1 MEKIEDNNVKELA
14 NNTEKML
21 NILWNNLLFVYNNV
35 PGFYIGHRESDPF
48 YPIRKDSTDFF
59 WRNHVIYNG
68 KSNGE
73 DSYYLCDT
81 YDFRD
86 TTIFRFCL
94 YRDWHNEKPKT
105 FDEMRE
111 EWEKAEDNNKSAIR
125 FRELKEEDYNS
136 SDLLPKPPYPEQKDL
151 DINLYLFLSTLLDRG
166 MKYSIEGSG
175 KLKVMIDYEQMKN
188 ILDNQED
195 KGKIFCLTNINNKK

>member
-1 MEKIEDNNVKELA
+1 MEKIEDNNAKQLA
-14 NNTEKML
+14 DNTEKML
-21 NILWNNLLFVYNNV
+21 NIMWNNLLFVYNNV
-35 PGFYIGHRESDPF
+35 PGFYIGDSESDTF
-48 YPIRKDSTDFF
+48 HSIRKDSSDFF
-59 WRNHVIYNG
+59 WRNHVIYKDDN
-68 KSNGE
+68 KGE
-73 DSYYLCDT
+73 SPYYLCDT

-86 TTIFRFCL
+86 DTIFRFWLCRYWL
-94 YRDWHNEKPKT
+94 NEEPKT

-111 EWEKAEDNNKSAIR
+111 VWEKEEDNNKSTSR

-136 SDLLPKPPYPEQKDL
+136 SELLPEPPYPEQKDL
-151 DINLYLFLSTLLDRG
+151 DINLYLFLSTLLERG

-195 KGKIFCLTNINNKK
+195 KGKAFCLSNINKK